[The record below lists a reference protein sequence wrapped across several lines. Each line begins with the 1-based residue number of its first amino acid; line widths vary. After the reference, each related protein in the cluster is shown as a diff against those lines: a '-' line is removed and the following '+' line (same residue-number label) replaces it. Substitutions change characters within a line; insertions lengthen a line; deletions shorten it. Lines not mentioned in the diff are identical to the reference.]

1 MEKENQE
8 GQENQEGRKKQEN
21 IKENKLYIYMGDIQN
36 LRKPSN
42 IPPVTLEELNDYN
55 SNNEQ
60 IKHSKSQYLVEFE
73 DDNEQ
78 IIESNFQFSAKHINE
93 LNEEK
98 MDI

>member
-1 MEKENQE
+1 MLLY
-8 GQENQEGRKKQEN
+8 RKYSQL
-21 IKENKLYIYMGDIQN
+21 NKII
-36 LRKPSN
+36 
-42 IPPVTLEELNDYN
+42 IEEINDYN

-60 IKHSKSQYLVEFE
+60 IKHPKSQYLVEFE

-78 IIESNFQFSAKHINE
+78 IIESNFQFTAKQTNEE